1 MFDKQN
7 YRRVAG
13 LAGAITQSGAV
24 IKSVQ
29 SDVRHEP
36 GMPVKL
42 DSGKAVALA
51 GSEKASDIFGIAI
64 KPVTPFEPFYKGD
77 LIEVLHEGYIQV
89 PMTDSETPVR
99 GGAVYF
105 DHSTKKYTTQD
116 SGKVAIRAVWACD
129 GQHDGVAEIQLITYL
144 ATPSAAA

>member
-29 SDVRHEP
+29 SDVRHAP
-36 GMPVKL
+36 GIPVKI
-42 DSGKAVALA
+42 SNGKAVALA
-51 GSEKASDIFGIAI
+51 GSEKAGDIFGIAI
-64 KPVTPFEPFYKGD
+64 KPTTPFEPFYAGD
-77 LIEVLHEGYIQV
+77 LIEVLHEGFIQV
-89 PMTDSETPVR
+89 PMTTGETPVR

-105 DHSTKKYTTQD
+105 DKTSQKFTTQN
-116 SGKVAIRAVWACD
+116 SGKVAVRAIWACD
-129 GQHDGVAEIQLITYL
+129 GQQNGVAEIQLITYL
-144 ATPSAAA
+144 ATPTA

>member
-29 SDVRHEP
+29 SDVRHDP

-42 DSGKAVALA
+42 SSGKAVALA
-51 GSEKASDIFGIAI
+51 GSEKAGEIFGIAI

-89 PMTDSETPVR
+89 PIDDGKTYTR

-105 DHSTKKYTTQD
+105 DHATKKYTTD
-116 SGKVAIRAVWACD
+116 DTKVAIRAVWACD
-129 GQHDGVAEIQLITYL
+129 GHQNGVAEIQLITYL

>member
-29 SDVRHEP
+29 SDVRHAP
-36 GMPVKL
+36 GIPVKL
-42 DSGKAVALA
+42 ASGKAVALA
-51 GSEKASDIFGIAI
+51 GNEKAGEIFGIAV
-64 KPVTPFEPFYKGD
+64 KPVTPFEPFYAGD
-77 LIEVLHEGYIQV
+77 LIEVLHEGFIQV
-89 PMTDSETPVR
+89 PMTSGETPVR

-105 DHSTKKYTTQD
+105 DKTSQKYTTQS
-116 SGKVAIRAVWACD
+116 SGKAAVRAVWACD
-129 GQHDGVAEIQLITYL
+129 GQQNGVAEIQLITYL
-144 ATPSAAA
+144 ATPTA